1 MVVPSHVLQSFVE
14 HSVFLQWYDPGM
26 HDVTTDDHVTSESY
40 ISCDSDSSDHSVLK
54 HHGINSGCQNDGSVV
69 LHRYDKNQQIFI
81 PRDSWLKLVD
91 LKDIIDQ
98 SLAAKLAERWPLGN
112 QLYAV
117 ATAYNNGFFY
127 TFVYGG
133 KNSLQNKVC
142 P

>member
-1 MVVPSHVLQSFVE
+1 MGLTV
-14 HSVFLQWYDPGM
+14 
-26 HDVTTDDHVTSESY
+26 DVKTE
-40 ISCDSDSSDHSVLK
+40 
-54 HHGINSGCQNDGSVV
+54 GSVV
-69 LHRYDKNQQIFI
+69 LHRYEKNQQIFI

-91 LKDIIDQ
+91 LKYIIDQ

-117 ATAYNNGFFY
+117 TSAYNNTFFY

-133 KNSLQNKVC
+133 TNSLQNKVC